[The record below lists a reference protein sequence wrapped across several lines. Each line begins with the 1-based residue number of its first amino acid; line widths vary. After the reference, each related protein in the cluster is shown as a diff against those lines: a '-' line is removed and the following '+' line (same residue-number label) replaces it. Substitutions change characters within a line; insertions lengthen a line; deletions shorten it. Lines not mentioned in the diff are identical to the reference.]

1 MNLKK
6 AASTGGRRNARV
18 WCRDIDDYK
27 KRCRRVSRDYRLYKN
42 NVPFRSY
49 YFPAYV
55 KVGKNWQVVAPS
67 ARRGKSS
74 HRMMRVR
81 TFVVHEHIKLTL

>member
-55 KVGKNWQVVAPS
+55 KSEKTGKLWRQVHAG
-67 ARRGKSS
+67 AR
-74 HRMMRVR
+74 
-81 TFVVHEHIKLTL
+81 VHTV